1 MSLHRFA
8 LLTAACTFV
17 LLMLGG
23 FVHSSGSSLA
33 CPDWPL
39 CYGQVFPRMEG
50 GILFEHSHRLL
61 AAAVG
66 VLTIVVT
73 VLAWRAGARDR
84 TMRWLGV
91 AALALVI
98 FQGVLGGLTVI
109 YRLPMAV
116 STSHLA
122 TSMVFF
128 GTIVTIALR
137 ARAEDAR
144 ARVTPATLKTGPWLV
159 AAGVTVY
166 LQLVLGALVRH
177 TGSALAC
184 GDDPLLCSGVLWP
197 AWGPAALQMTHRF
210 AAYLV
215 AVLVALAAVQVLR
228 ASRGAGLV
236 FLPRVAVLSLVVVVV
251 QIGLGMY
258 TVMTYVNPYVVTLH
272 VGGGA
277 LLLACMVSMWVT
289 VRLGAGEAR
298 ARVSDRP
305 AASAMTGAQPAS

>member
-73 VLAWRAGARDR
+73 VLAWQKGARDR

-91 AALALVI
+91 AALVLVV
-98 FQGVLGGLTVI
+98 FQGVLGGITVI

-128 GTIVTIALR
+128 GTVVAIALR
-137 ARAEDAR
+137 ARPGDAQ
-144 ARVTPATLKTGPWLV
+144 ARVTPSTLTASPWIV
-159 AAGVTVY
+159 AAGVAVY

-184 GDDPLLCSGVLWP
+184 GDDPLLCGGVLFP
-197 AWGPAALQMTHRF
+197 AWGPAALQMTHRL
-210 AAYLV
+210 AAY
-215 AVLVALAAVQVLR
+215 AVALLVVIAAIQMLR
-228 ASRGAGLV
+228 AARGAGLT
-236 FLPRVAVLSLVVVVV
+236 FLPRTAVLSLVVVVV

-277 LLLACMVSMWVT
+277 LLLGCMVSMWVT
-289 VRLGAGEAR
+289 LRLGAR
-298 ARVSDRP
+298 AALVRVSER
-305 AASAMTGAQPAS
+305 QPASDMSEAHAAS